1 MTVTWLAVKP
11 VPMVPGPASYRA
23 HHILQPLEHLPL
35 GWPAPNIQ
43 AALPFA
49 GPGSPRAQVLV
60 LLAVVAVVDVAL
72 AFDGGPYQVPQVHH
86 VKEFTEIWFA
96 VYFPQ
101 GGSHYC
107 PGITNMSFVLFCCFL
122 AVLFV
127 FS

>member
-23 HHILQPLEHLPL
+23 HHILQPLDHLPL

-96 VYFPQ
+96 V
-101 GGSHYC
+101 
-107 PGITNMSFVLFCCFL
+107 
-122 AVLFV
+122 
-127 FS
+127 